1 MMMHTQ
7 TQSESITSFA
17 VEAGKNK
24 LYILITKPLK
34 RLAALAGPLPDIVL
48 EWVWSLAPL
57 PRCRYS

>member
-34 RLAALAGPLPDIVL
+34 RLAALAGPPSRV
-48 EWVWSLAPL
+48 S
-57 PRCRYS
+57 S